1 MSADKIIEK
10 ILEKANEDVA
20 LIEQETAEKVQSS
33 VAAIERRTELTLN
46 ALKNKE
52 KADVEEA
59 HRRSQLMTRLDS
71 RKNIL
76 AVKRKVINE
85 VFDKARTALD
95 TLDESRYE
103 ALVTKIVVN
112 GSETGTEKL
121 QVPEKDIKRYKD
133 GLLNKLKAYAL
144 QEQGMDTL
152 DANLA
157 LGFAGDLREYFIGAQ
172 ILRDLGAKTL
182 RLLTNN
188 PDKVYQLSD
197 FGLDIIERVPIQM
210 TATAEDLFYLQTK
223 KNRMGHI
230 LDY

>member
-52 KADVEEA
+52 KADVEEV

-76 AVKRKVINE
+76 AVKRKVIDE

-133 GLLNKLKAYAL
+133 GLLNKLNTAL
-144 QEQGMDTL
+144 KEAGKIGELTL
-152 DANLA
+152 DETPAAFKSGVMLVGEMSDINGSFDVLIDDA
-157 LGFAGDLREYFIGAQ
+157 REKY
-172 ILRDLGAKTL
+172 
-182 RLLTNN
+182 
-188 PDKVYQLSD
+188 
-197 FGLDIIERVPIQM
+197 EREV
-210 TATAEDLFYLQTK
+210 AEMLFEVEV
-223 KNRMGHI
+223 
-230 LDY
+230 

>member
-52 KADVEEA
+52 KADVEEV

-76 AVKRKVINE
+76 AVKRKVIDE

-121 QVPEKDIKRYKD
+121 QVPEKDMKRYRD
-133 GLLNKLKAYAL
+133 GLLNKLNAAL
-144 QEQGMDTL
+144 KEAGKIGELTL
-152 DANLA
+152 DETPASFKSGVMLIGEMSDVNGSFDVLIDDA
-157 LGFAGDLREYFIGAQ
+157 REKY
-172 ILRDLGAKTL
+172 
-182 RLLTNN
+182 
-188 PDKVYQLSD
+188 
-197 FGLDIIERVPIQM
+197 EREV
-210 TATAEDLFYLQTK
+210 AEMLFEVEV
-223 KNRMGHI
+223 
-230 LDY
+230 

>member
-52 KADVEEA
+52 KADVEEV

-76 AVKRKVINE
+76 AVKRKVIDE

-121 QVPEKDIKRYKD
+121 QVPEKDMKRYRD
-133 GLLNKLKAYAL
+133 GLLNKLNTAL
-144 QEQGMDTL
+144 KEAGKIGELTL
-152 DANLA
+152 DETPASFKSGVMLIGEMSDVNGSFDVLIDDA
-157 LGFAGDLREYFIGAQ
+157 REKY
-172 ILRDLGAKTL
+172 
-182 RLLTNN
+182 
-188 PDKVYQLSD
+188 
-197 FGLDIIERVPIQM
+197 EREV
-210 TATAEDLFYLQTK
+210 AEMLFEVEV
-223 KNRMGHI
+223 
-230 LDY
+230 

>member
-33 VAAIERRTELTLN
+33 VAAIERRTELPLN

-52 KADVEEA
+52 KADVEEV

-76 AVKRKVINE
+76 AVKRKVIDE

-121 QVPEKDIKRYKD
+121 QVPEKDMKRYRD
-133 GLLNKLKAYAL
+133 GLLNKLNAAL
-144 QEQGMDTL
+144 KEAGKIGELTL
-152 DANLA
+152 DETPASFNSGVMLIGEMSDVNGSFDVLIDDA
-157 LGFAGDLREYFIGAQ
+157 REKY
-172 ILRDLGAKTL
+172 
-182 RLLTNN
+182 
-188 PDKVYQLSD
+188 
-197 FGLDIIERVPIQM
+197 EREV
-210 TATAEDLFYLQTK
+210 AEMLFEVEV
-223 KNRMGHI
+223 
-230 LDY
+230 

>member
-52 KADVEEA
+52 KADVEEV

-76 AVKRKVINE
+76 AVKRKVIDE

-121 QVPEKDIKRYKD
+121 QVPEKDMKRYRD
-133 GLLNKLKAYAL
+133 GLLNKLNAAL
-144 QEQGMDTL
+144 KDAGKIGELTL
-152 DANLA
+152 DETPASFKSGVMLIGEMSDVNGSFDVLIDDA
-157 LGFAGDLREYFIGAQ
+157 REKY
-172 ILRDLGAKTL
+172 
-182 RLLTNN
+182 
-188 PDKVYQLSD
+188 
-197 FGLDIIERVPIQM
+197 EREV
-210 TATAEDLFYLQTK
+210 AEMLFEVEV
-223 KNRMGHI
+223 
-230 LDY
+230 

>member
-52 KADVEEA
+52 KADVEEV

-121 QVPEKDIKRYKD
+121 QVPEKDITRYKD
-133 GLLNKLKAYAL
+133 GLLNKLNTAL
-144 QEQGMDTL
+144 KEAGKIGELTL
-152 DANLA
+152 DETPAAFKSGVMLVGEMSDINGSFDVLIDDA
-157 LGFAGDLREYFIGAQ
+157 REKY
-172 ILRDLGAKTL
+172 
-182 RLLTNN
+182 
-188 PDKVYQLSD
+188 
-197 FGLDIIERVPIQM
+197 EREV
-210 TATAEDLFYLQTK
+210 AEMLFEVEV
-223 KNRMGHI
+223 
-230 LDY
+230 

>member
-76 AVKRKVINE
+76 AVKRKVIDE

-112 GSETGTEKL
+112 VSETGTEKL
-121 QVPEKDIKRYKD
+121 QVPEKDMKRYSD
-133 GLLNKLKAYAL
+133 GLLNKLNAAL
-144 QEQGMDTL
+144 KEAGKIGELTL
-152 DANLA
+152 DETPASFNSGVMLIGEMSDVNGSFDVLIDDA
-157 LGFAGDLREYFIGAQ
+157 REKY
-172 ILRDLGAKTL
+172 
-182 RLLTNN
+182 
-188 PDKVYQLSD
+188 
-197 FGLDIIERVPIQM
+197 EREV
-210 TATAEDLFYLQTK
+210 AEMLFEVEV
-223 KNRMGHI
+223 
-230 LDY
+230 

>member
-52 KADVEEA
+52 KADVEEV
-59 HRRSQLMTRLDS
+59 HRRSQQMTRLDS

-76 AVKRKVINE
+76 AVKRKVIDE

-121 QVPEKDIKRYKD
+121 QVPEKDMKRYRD
-133 GLLNKLKAYAL
+133 GLLNKLNAAL
-144 QEQGMDTL
+144 KEAGKIGELTL
-152 DANLA
+152 DETPASFNSGVMLIGEMSDVNGSFDVLIDDA
-157 LGFAGDLREYFIGAQ
+157 REKY
-172 ILRDLGAKTL
+172 
-182 RLLTNN
+182 
-188 PDKVYQLSD
+188 
-197 FGLDIIERVPIQM
+197 EREV
-210 TATAEDLFYLQTK
+210 AEMLFEVEV
-223 KNRMGHI
+223 
-230 LDY
+230 